1 MDSDSDKENYF
12 SLYMK
17 KKKNNIKK
25 KPNYRSNKIK
35 NQNQCTSSQKFKDDI
50 NIKNTMK
57 LLLESSEKKT
67 KNKNTFS
74 FVKSY
79 LINFKD
85 NKNNKNNKNK
95 NRHSV
100 NDKNIPLHF

>member
-17 KKKNNIKK
+17 KKKNNINK

-35 NQNQCTSSQKFKDDI
+35 NQNHQNQCTSSQKFKDDI

-57 LLLESSEKKT
+57 LLLESSEKKQ
-67 KNKNTFS
+67 KIK
-74 FVKSY
+74 
-79 LINFKD
+79 I
-85 NKNNKNNKNK
+85 
-95 NRHSV
+95 
-100 NDKNIPLHF
+100 HFLL